1 MKFRQRLKIVIPV
14 MLLAAVIAFAAW
26 DVSEWYIP
34 TGAVIPGA
42 SIELQK
48 LVHNDKEVKII
59 TKEKG
64 KTKQDLVFLSDGKPL
79 LYKVDYKEK
88 IFIEQTVLVN
98 GIPVKGIYRNDQGAA
113 LGYTVTF
120 YPGEQRTHTLLLQ
133 IDWQVEKHRFLNRY
147 RGKAW
152 KTNISI
158 R

>member
-1 MKFRQRLKIVIPV
+1 MKFPQRLKIVIPV

-26 DVSEWYIP
+26 YVSEWYIP
-34 TGAVIPGA
+34 TGAIVPGA
-42 SIELQK
+42 PIELQR
-48 LVHNDKEVKII
+48 LSQNDKEVKII
-59 TKEKG
+59 TKKKG
-64 KTKQDLVFLSDGKPL
+64 KTEQGLVFPPDGKPL

-98 GIPVKGIYRNDQGAA
+98 GIPVKGIYRNDQGVV

-120 YPGEQRTHTLLLQ
+120 YTGEQREYTLSLQ
-133 IDWQVEKHRFLNRY
+133 IDWQVEKHRFLDRY

-152 KTNISI
+152 KTNFSL